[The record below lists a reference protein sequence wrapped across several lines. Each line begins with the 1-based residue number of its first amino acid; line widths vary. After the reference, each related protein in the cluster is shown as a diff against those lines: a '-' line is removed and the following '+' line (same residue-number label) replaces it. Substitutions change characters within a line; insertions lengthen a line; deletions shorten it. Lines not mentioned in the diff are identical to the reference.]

1 MSTAAEQFLARFA
14 VECQLEAD
22 LGALAAMV
30 PAGGG
35 GGLELVTVMA
45 MLPTVM
51 AQLQTTE
58 RRAELL
64 HALGRAYNRAAE
76 AA

>member
-1 MSTAAEQFLARFA
+1 MIGPHELFLSRFA
-14 VECQLEAD
+14 VECQLEPE
-22 LGALAAMV
+22 LGALASIA
-30 PAGGG
+30 AGGG

-51 AQLQTTE
+51 AQLQTPQ